1 MAVADLWQALETRG
15 VSDLFE
21 IDLGDVS
28 SLDYYTGLSFKVF
41 VSGAGSRVGG
51 GGRYD
56 SLIANFGMSEPAI
69 GFVLNLDGLTDVLNR
84 EKNQPQIT
92 QIHTD
97 LKQ

>member
-1 MAVADLWQALETRG
+1 LEAKG
-15 VSDLFE
+15 LSHSFE

-41 VSGAGSRVGG
+41 VDGAGSRVGG

-56 SLIANFGMSEPAI
+56 RLISNFGAAEPAI
-69 GFVLNLDGLTDVLNR
+69 GFVLNLDGLTDVLAR
-84 EKNQPQIT
+84 QANQPQIS

-97 LKQ
+97 LND